1 MSSGHGQTAVMWSHS
16 IYYSMYPIETQARQS
31 IGMKRWGDNHF
42 SSLDPKLLALDSSW
56 ESERNL
62 SLRTWSLLRWP
73 WSSGKLHIQE
83 YMCTTDWTGKK
94 SENADKVGWVEIE
107 EEILDNQEGKAWS
120 KHIHEILKQLKY
132 ITFYKQLR
140 EIEEIV

>member
-1 MSSGHGQTAVMWSHS
+1 
-16 IYYSMYPIETQARQS
+16 
-31 IGMKRWGDNHF
+31 
-42 SSLDPKLLALDSSW
+42 
-56 ESERNL
+56 
-62 SLRTWSLLRWP
+62 
-73 WSSGKLHIQE
+73 
-83 YMCTTDWTGKK
+83 MCTTDWTGKK
-94 SENADKVGWVEIE
+94 PENADKVGWVEIE